1 MKIVSSQSQR
11 IAYVVT
17 GHVQGVAFRAHTRE
31 SARALGITGYVEN
44 RGDGAVVGEAQG
56 EPGRLAE
63 FVAFL
68 RRGSPWSRVE
78 RVVTD
83 EVGVRTDE
91 ERFEVRR

>member
-1 MKIVSSQSQR
+1 MKSVSSQSQR

-44 RGDGAVVGEAQG
+44 RSDGAVVGEAQG
-56 EPGRLAE
+56 EPGHLAE

-68 RRGSPWSRVE
+68 GRGSPWARVE
-78 RVVTD
+78 QVVTN
-83 EVGVRTDE
+83 EVGVRSGE